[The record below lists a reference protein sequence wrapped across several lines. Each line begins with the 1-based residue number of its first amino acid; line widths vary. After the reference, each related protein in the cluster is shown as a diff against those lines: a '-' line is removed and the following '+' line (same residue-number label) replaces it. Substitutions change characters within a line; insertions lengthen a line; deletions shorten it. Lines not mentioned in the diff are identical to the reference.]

1 MKFPTREDIMT
12 GALCVLV
19 ASLAAYITQLL
30 IEHYEDK
37 S

>member
-1 MKFPTREDIMT
+1 MIFPTREEIMT
-12 GALCVLV
+12 GAICVLI